1 MAIYPFDVSL
11 SSPPPPAAVSVMD
24 SIATVVDTELRI
36 PISEPL
42 TPPRTPARKVK
53 VVHERST
60 LRRRE
65 LLLQGKE
72 GSRARRRFENS
83 LLLNNP
89 WATPPSRQDWVPT
102 PDSSRRFRRVEW
114 SLVERME
121 ALNVGSKGGKNRE
134 QVRSGVE
141 GVTKG
146 LKARV
151 KKAHVPTDLIR
162 SIEAELRKLLE
173 FTTCPNLDKPSPP
186 VPTTVE
192 EEILFTPRRKS
203 TTSPSLSTTPSP
215 NSTTPPTPPIEL
227 EFPLANIPEPEAS
240 YHRWILHQI
249 CTYYNVKSWSKDVG
263 KRRVA
268 VLRPEAGDGRRV
280 LKDRWFWEVVGEA

>member
-1 MAIYPFDVSL
+1 MAIYPFDVSP

-36 PISEPL
+36 PISQPL
-42 TPPRTPARKVK
+42 TPPKTPSRKVK
-53 VVHERST
+53 VAHERST

-89 WATPPSRQDWVPT
+89 WATPPSREDWVPT

-121 ALNVGSKGGKNRE
+121 ALNVGSKEGKSRE
-134 QVRSGVE
+134 QARSGVE

-151 KKAHVPTDLIR
+151 KKAHVPADLIR
-162 SIEAELRKLLE
+162 SIEAELRTLLE
-173 FTTCPNLDKPSPP
+173 STTCSNLDKTSPP
-186 VPTTVE
+186 TAVE
-192 EEILFTPRRKS
+192 EEIIFTPRRKC
-203 TTSPSLSTTPSP
+203 TTPSSSASSP
-215 NSTTPPTPPIEL
+215 SPTPSTPLIEL

-268 VLRPEAGDGRRV
+268 VLRPEAGEGRRG
-280 LKDRWFWEVVGEA
+280 LKDRWFWEVVGEL